1 MKTAKRRN
9 RNGLRWALIAGLSVV
24 ALSFS
29 VPAFAVGTVPQV
41 GAEYVMMRG
50 GYVDF
55 DMSNHKAMVV
65 SLQYVSGSKANC
77 IVEFFGT
84 TDTNNNEFESKT
96 KIRGKMK
103 TPENFDTTGYWTRCA
118 TCPTSGNPQ
127 IKFRVIENQIRLKIL
142 SLTAK

>member
-1 MKTAKRRN
+1 MKKENRRN
-9 RNGLRWALIAGLSVV
+9 RTGLRWALTAGLMVA

-29 VPAFAVGTVPQV
+29 VPASAVGTVPQV
-41 GAEYVMMRG
+41 GAEYVMSRG
-50 GYVDF
+50 AYVDF

-65 SLQYVSGSKANC
+65 SLQYTAGSKANC

-84 TDTNNNEFESKT
+84 ADSNNNEFASLK

-103 TPENFDTTGYWTRCA
+103 TPENFDTTGYWTRCT
-118 TCPTSGNPQ
+118 TCRPDGNPQ
-127 IKFRVIENQIRLKIL
+127 VKFKVIENQVRLKIL